1 LISNRFWFILKVN
14 NFVGF
19 GARGETRTRTPG
31 KGRGI
36 LNPLCLPFHHPGMDM
51 KKQLKTDDH
60 SQDFVGFCQ
69 MENII
74 RIFLVSS
81 FLTSC
86 SYFDRWKTP
95 EVTDSNPLAQTV
107 SIAETKPIEVN
118 NTITPK
124 WYNIPLR
131 FTLGEQDDKLAVHP
145 FFDAQAYLPEQKQA
159 DLINYILTTPED
171 SSYKYSMDLFSGKIF
186 RDRDYC
192 AQKDIWDS
200 YEGEIFKPNF
210 SLGIIPQT
218 YDQDQSPLQIMVYS
232 SSPDRSFKFDPT
244 PTKFATARILGSVTV
259 EYCESYPCDSKEKW
273 APSQYIVGVNNDDPG
288 FTSVQSINELK
299 EKVDWNYSR
308 AFLVNEGGVH
318 SMGLKAY
325 PAYRITKILNKDRT
339 LIFLKDKAIK
349 LNLAELT
356 KWRETC
362 FSLYDQIWTKAE
374 EIRNGDSAD
383 KPDEFF
389 QYFKEFYKT
398 SSDDFY
404 KCQKLIR
411 PANINENSNRHWFF
425 TFLLAVVNLEKNGF
439 YYNCQEKSWAYNP
452 KLDDQHFLNDHLK
465 EMERCRA
472 KYFEKMFD
480 QAINGLGLVKNHHN
494 KTFRYIEYDSGIGST
509 HQKLYSW
516 TISPNRSY
524 TCKQKTESRDNEFEN
539 FPHDVVWDAFPVNSS
554 LDNKTIITD
563 KTIIETKQTNK

>member
-1 LISNRFWFILKVN
+1 
-14 NFVGF
+14 
-19 GARGETRTRTPG
+19 
-31 KGRGI
+31 
-36 LNPLCLPFHHPGMDM
+36 MDM
-51 KKQLKTDDH
+51 KKDFLIGDH
-60 SQDFVGFCQ
+60 SQDFKGFCQ
-69 MENII
+69 MENFI
-74 RIFLVSS
+74 RIFLIST

-95 EVTDSNPLAQTV
+95 GPADSNPQATNAII
-107 SIAETKPIEVN
+107 SETKPVEVN
-118 NTITPK
+118 NLITPK
-124 WYNIPLR
+124 WFNIPLR
-131 FTLGEQDDKLAVHP
+131 FTLGEQDDKVAVHP
-145 FFDAQAYLPEQKQA
+145 FFDVQAYTVESKES

-171 SSYKYSMDLFSGKIF
+171 SLYKYSLDLFSGKIY

-192 AQKDIWDS
+192 SQKDIWDS
-200 YEGEIFKPNF
+200 YEGDVFKPNF

-218 YDQDQSPLQIMVYS
+218 YDINQSPLQIMVYS
-232 SSPDRSFKFDPT
+232 SSTAHVVKFDPA
-244 PTKFATARILGSVTV
+244 PTKFATARVVGSVTV

-273 APSQYIVGVNNDDPG
+273 SPTQYIIGVNHDDPG
-288 FTSVQSINELK
+288 FSSIQSINDLK

-325 PAYRITKILNKDRT
+325 PAYRITKILNKERT
-339 LIFLKDKAIK
+339 LIFLKEKAIK
-349 LNLAELT
+349 LNLAEMT
-356 KWRETC
+356 KWREGC
-362 FSLYDQIWTKAE
+362 FALYDQIWTKAD
-374 EIRNGDSAD
+374 EIRNGEGSD

-398 SSDDFY
+398 SADDFY

-425 TFLLAVVNLEKNGF
+425 AFLLAVVNLEKNGF
-439 YYNCQEKSWAYNP
+439 YYSCQEKSWAYNP
-452 KLDDQHFLNDHLK
+452 KIDDQSYLNDHMK

-494 KTFRYIEYDSGIGST
+494 KSFRFIEYDSGIGST
-509 HQKLYSW
+509 HQKLYAW

-524 TCKQKTESRDNEFEN
+524 TCKQKPESRDNEFES
-539 FPHDVVWDAFPVNSS
+539 FPHDVVWEAFPASSAAEIKTGNSE
-554 LDNKTIITD
+554 KTIF
-563 KTIIETKQTNK
+563 EAKQTNK